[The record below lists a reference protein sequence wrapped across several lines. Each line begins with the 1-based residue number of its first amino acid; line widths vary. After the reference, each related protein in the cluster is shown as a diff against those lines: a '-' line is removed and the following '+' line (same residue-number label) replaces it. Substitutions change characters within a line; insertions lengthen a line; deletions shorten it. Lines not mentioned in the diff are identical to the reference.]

1 MLNYGIRACELL
13 SRGRCLASALPSS
26 LEHQHVPQEVLP
38 VVKRNAKAHLR
49 PFNQLSRHVPI
60 GDLARNPFGHS
71 VSYLERV
78 GQPL

>member
-1 MLNYGIRACELL
+1 
-13 SRGRCLASALPSS
+13 
-26 LEHQHVPQEVLP
+26 
-38 VVKRNAKAHLR
+38 
-49 PFNQLSRHVPI
+49 VPI